1 MADEEVK
8 PVEEQVTETPPTEET
23 KQEELPLVAATEEV
37 PEEEQIGDKADET
50 LQAIKAAERELGKN
64 PTDEPKTDW
73 REKELK
79 AKHRQLKDAERREQE
94 MKAKIDALEALAAKF
109 NQPTS
114 VEPAVVP
121 VDEVDRRAKEILAQQ
136 QYVENCNK
144 AAQEGESTYKEGWK
158 AAVENLELL
167 GGFDPATMNGVLAT
181 DAPAKVIY
189 ELGKNPDNYH
199 RIMQLP
205 LEKRIIEMGKLAMNP
220 SSKPVSNA
228 PAPVNPVGGRTAP
241 PAQVLRDDMD
251 DDKWYAIRRAQ
262 RQKKWEANNVR
273 R

>member
-8 PVEEQVTETPPTEET
+8 PVEEQVTETPPAEEA
-23 KQEELPLVAATEEV
+23 KQEELPLAAATEETA
-37 PEEEQIGDKADET
+37 EAEQPAET
-50 LQAIKAAERELGKN
+50 AAEPE
-64 PTDEPKTDW
+64 PVEPVVEEPKPDW
-73 REKELK
+73 KEKELK
-79 AKHRQLKDAERREQE
+79 AKHRQLQDAKRRESE
-94 MKAKIDALEALAAKF
+94 MQAKIEALEALAAKF
-109 NQPTS
+109 NQRTQS
-114 VEPAVVP
+114 EPAVVP
-121 VDEVDRRAKEILAQQ
+121 LDEVDKRAKEILAQQ

-144 AAQEGESTYKEGWK
+144 AAQEGEQSYKEGWK
-158 AAVENLELL
+158 TAVENLELL

-181 DAPAKVIY
+181 DSPAKVIY

-205 LEKRIIEMGKLAMNP
+205 LEKRIIEMGKLAMSAP
-220 SSKPVSNA
+220 SKPVSNA

-241 PAQVLRDDMD
+241 PTAVLRDDLD